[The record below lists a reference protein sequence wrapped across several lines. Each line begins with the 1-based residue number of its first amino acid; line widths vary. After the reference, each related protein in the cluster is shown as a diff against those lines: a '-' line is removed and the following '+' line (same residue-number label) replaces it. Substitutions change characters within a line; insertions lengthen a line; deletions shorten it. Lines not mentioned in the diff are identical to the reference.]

1 MSQSI
6 QATVRLNVLRGHKIQ
21 VLCRTL
27 QGQDLKL
34 SGPASHP
41 VLASLQLGDS
51 IRILARDRKWQRIER
66 QPSPLGVDFL
76 VQIASS
82 LAPLQKLELALQ
94 LLRQCQILE
103 LEREFQLSLG
113 EDR

>member
-6 QATVRLNVLRGHKIQ
+6 QATVCLNVLRGHKIQ

-41 VLASLQLGDS
+41 VLASLRLGDS

-66 QPSPLGVDFL
+66 QTSPPASVDLL
-76 VQIASS
+76 VEIASN
-82 LAPLQKLELALQ
+82 LALQ

-103 LEREFQLSLG
+103 LEREFQLSLS
-113 EDR
+113 ENR